1 MTKVEMARTLQ
12 RIRKV
17 QNDIKALTD
26 ELEKL
31 KNTVKAEM
39 VKEKAE
45 TWEAGGCIAT
55 CKEVTSNN
63 FDRSALKTKDRATYD
78 KYLVASTSIRLI
90 VK

>member
-17 QNDIKALTD
+17 QNDIKTMKD

-31 KNTVKAEM
+31 KDTVKMEM
-39 VKEKAE
+39 VKEGVEK
-45 TWEAGGCIAT
+45 WEAGGCIAT
-55 CKEVTSNN
+55 CKEGPSNH
-63 FDRSALKTKDRATYD
+63 FDISKLKEEDRATYD
-78 KYLVASTSIRLI
+78 KYYVLGTTMKLS